1 MATVRLDSM
10 LKDFLPERTLSMSVQ
25 SVRTLLDELETTYPK
40 LRWRIRDE
48 TGTVRR
54 FVRVFVNGEEIGRLR
69 GLDTPLGATDE
80 VDILHSIQG
89 G

>member
-1 MATVRLDSM
+1 MATVRLDGM
-10 LKDFLPERTLSMSVQ
+10 LREFAPK
-25 SVRTLLDELETTYPK
+25 LDLTIEGSNLGAILDGLESTYPR
-40 LRWRIRDE
+40 LRWKIRDE

-54 FVRVFVNGEEIGRLR
+54 FIKVFVNGEELPRVREMEAPISAS
-69 GLDTPLGATDE
+69 DH